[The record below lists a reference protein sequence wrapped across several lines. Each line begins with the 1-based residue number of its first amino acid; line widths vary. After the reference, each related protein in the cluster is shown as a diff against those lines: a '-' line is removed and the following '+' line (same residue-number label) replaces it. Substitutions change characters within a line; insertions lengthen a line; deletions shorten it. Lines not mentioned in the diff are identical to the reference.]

1 MFPRRLG
8 KAVADAAP
16 LYVEDVFSAFTYDG
30 TAASLPIVN
39 GVDLAT
45 KGGLVWTKNRT
56 GTVRDHQLLD
66 TVRGSSSVLFS
77 NLTDAALSASN
88 RITSFN
94 SDGYTLSTNATVN
107 GSGQTYVGWTFA
119 QAAKFFNVVT
129 YTGNGSNRTI
139 AHSLG
144 VAPGMIMIKRT
155 DSTSDWIVYHRSLTN
170 TEYSVLNTTAAKVTG
185 ATTYWNSATATST
198 DFSLGT
204 AADVNTNT
212 ATYVAYL
219 FAHDTSTDGIIQ
231 CGSYTGNAK
240 ASNTINLGWEAQYVL
255 IKPASGGT
263 GHWFI
268 YDTARGL
275 CLNSDATLAANGSFT
290 EADFGTQ
297 NYIEPCANGF
307 RAISD
312 NNATNGAGFTYVY
325 MAIRKG
331 LMRPP
336 TDATKVFAI
345 NARTGTG
352 AAATVTA
359 GSITQG
365 VDLHIAKCRG
375 NSIAPAWQD
384 RLRGTTAQLLSSGSA
399 AETAYTTET
408 TGFLMNGVT
417 VGTSASGGNVN
428 SNTETYI
435 NYFLKQARGFFDI
448 VGHTGTGSAHTEA
461 HNLGV
466 VPEMIITHS
475 RSAGGFDWLVYYGN
489 TTNILTLNQTSAAFA
504 YGAYGGVAPTA
515 SVFSVGTQ
523 AEINQNGTTYI
534 NYLFA
539 SAPGVSKIGT
549 YTGNAKTNQIN
560 CGFAAGARFV
570 LIKRID
576 STGDW
581 YFWDTTRGIVS
592 GNDPYLLLNSTAI
605 EVTSTDYIDPYSA
618 GFELSSTAPAA
629 LNASGGTFMFLAIA

>member
-8 KAVADAAP
+8 KAVAAAAP
-16 LYVEDVFSAFTYDG
+16 LYVEDVFSAFTYTG
-30 TAASLPIVN
+30 NGSTQSIVN
-39 GVDLAT
+39 GIDLST
-45 KGGLVWTKNRT
+45 YGGLVWAKR
-56 GTVRDHQLLD
+56 RDSIGGHHSLTD
-66 TVRGSSSVLFS
+66 TARGAKKSLSS
-77 NLTDAALSASN
+77 NLTSAEIAAAAGNNDLY
-88 RITSFN
+88 SFN
-94 SDGYTLSTNATVN
+94 SNGFSVGPNVNSGFN
-107 GSGQTYVGWTFA
+107 GSGESLVSWTFRK
-119 QAAKFFNVVT
+119 AAKFFDVQT
-129 YTGNGSNRTI
+129 KTHTTGTPSTVDLSI
-139 AHSLG
+139 LG
-144 VAPGMIMIKRT
+144 TVGQVIVKRT
-155 DSTSDWIVYHRSLTN
+155 DSTGEWYVWHRSLTAGN
-170 TEYSVLNTTAAKVTG
+170 NLRLNTTAAQS
-185 ATTYWNSATATST
+185 TTDAHLSVS
-198 DFSLGT
+198 GT
-204 AADVNTNT
+204 TLTIASGMPSG
-212 ATYVAYL
+212 TYVVYAW
-219 FAHDTSTDGIIQ
+219 AHDTSTDGIIQ
-231 CGSYTGNAK
+231 CGSYTGNAN

-365 VDLHIAKCRG
+365 VDLHIVKRRNGATNG
-375 NSIAPAWQD
+375 FISD
-384 RLRGTTAQLLSSGSA
+384 RLRGTGSQLTPSGTDAENTFTTVVTAFNMDGI
-399 AETAYTTET
+399 TAGTE
-408 TGFLMNGVT
+408 
-417 VGTSASGGNVN
+417 
-428 SNTETYI
+428 SNINAIPSTYI

-448 VGHTGTGSAHTEA
+448 VAYTGTASAHTEA

-466 VPEMIITHS
+466 VPELIITKS
-475 RSAGGFDWLVYYGN
+475 RSGVTNWAVYYGVP
-489 TTNILTLNQTSAAFA
+489 TKALFLESTSAGYTSILAWNDT
-504 YGAYGGVAPTA
+504 APTS
-515 SVFSVGTQ
+515 SVFSLGADGFT
-523 AEINQNGTTYI
+523 NSNGNTSI
-534 NYLFA
+534 AYLFA

-549 YTGNAKTNQIN
+549 YTGNATTNQIN

-605 EVTSTDYIDPYSA
+605 EVTGVTGTDYIDPYSA

>member
-8 KAVADAAP
+8 KAVAAAET
-16 LYVEDVFSAFTYDG
+16 LYVEDVFSAFTDTG
-30 TAASLPIVN
+30 TGASLAQVN
-39 GVDLAT
+39 GVDLLT
-45 KGGLVWTKNRT
+45 YGGMVMGKNRSST
-56 GTVRDHQLLD
+56 GDWWIYD
-66 TVRGSSSVLFS
+66 TARGVQKD
-77 NLTDAALSASN
+77 LTSTSTAAETTQAQG
-88 RITSFN
+88 ITAFN
-94 SDGYTLSTNATVN
+94 SNGFTRGTLAKLNTSSATY
-107 GSGQTYVGWTFA
+107 GSWTFRK
-119 QAAKFFNVVT
+119 AAKFFDVVT
-129 YTGNGSNRTI
+129 YTGTGVARTI
-139 AHSLG
+139 AHNLG
-144 VAPGMIMIKRT
+144 VAPGMIIVKRT

-219 FAHDTSTDGIIQ
+219 FAHDTTSDGIIQ
-231 CGSYTGNAK
+231 CGSYTTDGSGNA
-240 ASNTINLGWEAQYVL
+240 TVNLGWEPQML
-255 IKPASGGT
+255 LLKASSSVQN
-263 GHWFI
+263 WI
-268 YDTARGL
+268 MLDSARGL
-275 CLNSDATLAANGSFT
+275 TPG
-290 EADFGTQ
+290 ADREL
-297 NYIEPCANGF
+297 YP
-307 RAISD
+307 
-312 NNATNGAGFTYVY
+312 NATTAEFTSQQGADPTATGFNVKSGNASTTYVY

-365 VDLHIAKCRG
+365 VDLAITKQRSGTAVS
-375 NSIAPAWQD
+375 NWQD
-384 RLRGTTAQLLSSGSA
+384 RLRGTASQLNSSSTDAQTTDTDRITAFNMADVVISTDATLN
-399 AETAYTTET
+399 T
-408 TGFLMNGVT
+408 N
-417 VGTSASGGNVN
+417 TS
-428 SNTETYI
+428 TYI

-448 VGHTGTGSAHTEA
+448 VAYTGTASAHTEA

-466 VPEMIITHS
+466 VPELIITKS
-475 RSAGGFDWLVYYGN
+475 RSGVTNWAVYYGVP
-489 TTNILTLNQTSAAFA
+489 TKALFLESTSAEYTSILAWNDT
-504 YGAYGGVAPTA
+504 APTS
-515 SVFSVGTQ
+515 SVFSLGADGFT
-523 AEINQNGTTYI
+523 NSNGNTSI
-534 NYLFA
+534 AYLFA

-549 YTGNAKTNQIN
+549 YTGNATTNQIN

-576 STGDW
+576 GTGYW

-618 GFELSSTAPAA
+618 GFELSSTAPAT
-629 LNASGGTFMFLAIA
+629 LNASGGTYLFFAVA

>member
-8 KAVADAAP
+8 KAVAAAET
-16 LYVEDVFSAFTYDG
+16 LYVEDVFSAFTDTG
-30 TAASLPIVN
+30 TGASLAQVN
-39 GVDLAT
+39 GVDLLT
-45 KGGLVWTKNRT
+45 YGGMVMGKNRSST
-56 GTVRDHQLLD
+56 GDWWIYD
-66 TVRGSSSVLFS
+66 TARGVQKD
-77 NLTDAALSASN
+77 LTSTSTAAETTQAQG
-88 RITSFN
+88 ITAFN
-94 SDGYTLSTNATVN
+94 SNGFTRGTLAKLNTSSATY
-107 GSGQTYVGWTFA
+107 GSWTFRK
-119 QAAKFFNVVT
+119 AAKFFDVVT
-129 YTGNGSNRTI
+129 YTGTGVARTI
-139 AHSLG
+139 AHNLG

-219 FAHDTSTDGIIQ
+219 FAHDTASDGIIQ
-231 CGSYTGNAK
+231 CGTFTTDGSGNA
-240 ASNTINLGWEAQYVL
+240 TVNLGWEPQML
-255 IKPASGGT
+255 LLKASSSVQN
-263 GHWFI
+263 WI
-268 YDTARGL
+268 MLDTARGL
-275 CLNSDATLAANGSFT
+275 TPG
-290 EADFGTQ
+290 ADREL
-297 NYIEPCANGF
+297 YP
-307 RAISD
+307 
-312 NNATNGAGFTYVY
+312 NATTAEFTSQQGADPTATGFNVKSGNASSTYVY

-365 VDLHIAKCRG
+365 VDLAITKQRSGTAVS
-375 NSIAPAWQD
+375 NWQD
-384 RLRGTTAQLLSSGSA
+384 RLRGTASQLNSSSTDAQTTDTDRITAFNMADVVISTDATLN
-399 AETAYTTET
+399 T
-408 TGFLMNGVT
+408 N
-417 VGTSASGGNVN
+417 TS
-428 SNTETYI
+428 TYI

-448 VGHTGTGSAHTEA
+448 VAYTGTASAHTEA

-466 VPEMIITHS
+466 VPELIITKS
-475 RSAGGFDWLVYYGN
+475 RSGVTNWAVYYGVP
-489 TTNILTLNQTSAAFA
+489 TKALFLESTSAEYTSILAWNDT
-504 YGAYGGVAPTA
+504 APTS
-515 SVFSVGTQ
+515 SVFSLGADGFT
-523 AEINQNGTTYI
+523 NSNGNTSI
-534 NYLFA
+534 AYLFA

-549 YTGNAKTNQIN
+549 YTGNATTNQIN

-576 STGDW
+576 GTGYW

-618 GFELSSTAPAA
+618 GFELSSTAPAT

>member
-8 KAVADAAP
+8 KAVAAAAP
-16 LYVEDVFSAFTYDG
+16 LYVEDVFSAFTYTG
-30 TAASLPIVN
+30 NGSTQSIVN
-39 GVDLAT
+39 GIDLAG
-45 KGGLVWTKNRT
+45 KGGLVWAKAT
-56 GTVRDHQLLD
+56 GQGSTADHGLYD
-66 TVRGSSSVLFS
+66 TVRGVG
-77 NLTDAALSASN
+77 NALSSN
-88 RITSFN
+88 TTGTQQSAGAGKEVSAFN
-94 SDGYTLSTNATVN
+94 SDGFSLGTDYNILLN
-107 GSGQTYVGWTFA
+107 QTSASYIAWTFA

-219 FAHDTSTDGIIQ
+219 FAHDTTSDGIIQ
-231 CGSYTGNAK
+231 CGTFTTDGSGNA
-240 ASNTINLGWEAQYVL
+240 TVNLGWEPQYLLVKRSSAVADWYVFDTSRTWCL
-255 IKPASGGT
+255 GSDQTLSPNTSGAGSTAIYGNPTASGFFQT
-263 GHWFI
+263 GI
-268 YDTARGL
+268 
-275 CLNSDATLAANGSFT
+275 
-290 EADFGTQ
+290 
-297 NYIEPCANGF
+297 
-307 RAISD
+307 
-312 NNATNGAGFTYVY
+312 GASQTYVY

-352 AAATVTA
+352 AKATVTA

-365 VDLHIAKCRG
+365 VDLAITKQRSGTAVS
-375 NSIAPAWQD
+375 NWQD
-384 RLRGTTAQLLSSGSA
+384 RLRGTASQLNSSSTDAQTTDTDRITAFNMADVVISTDATLN
-399 AETAYTTET
+399 T
-408 TGFLMNGVT
+408 N
-417 VGTSASGGNVN
+417 TS
-428 SNTETYI
+428 TYI

-448 VGHTGTGSAHTEA
+448 VAYTGTASAHTEA

-466 VPEMIITHS
+466 VPELIITKS
-475 RSAGGFDWLVYYGN
+475 RSGVTNWAVYYGVP
-489 TTNILTLNQTSAAFA
+489 TKALFLESTSAEYTSILAWNDT
-504 YGAYGGVAPTA
+504 APTS
-515 SVFSVGTQ
+515 SVFSLGADGFT
-523 AEINQNGTTYI
+523 NSNGNTSI
-534 NYLFA
+534 AYLFA

-549 YTGNAKTNQIN
+549 YTGNATTNQIN

-576 STGDW
+576 STGHW

-618 GFELSSTAPAA
+618 GFELSSTAPAM

>member
-8 KAVADAAP
+8 KAVAAAAP

-365 VDLHIAKCRG
+365 VDLAITKQRSG
-375 NSIAPAWQD
+375 TDVSNWQD
-384 RLRGTTAQLLSSGSA
+384 RLRGTASQLNSSSTDAQTTDTDRITAFNMADVVISTDATLN
-399 AETAYTTET
+399 T
-408 TGFLMNGVT
+408 N
-417 VGTSASGGNVN
+417 TS
-428 SNTETYI
+428 TYI

-448 VGHTGTGSAHTEA
+448 VAYTGTASAHTEA

-466 VPEMIITHS
+466 VPELIITKS
-475 RSAGGFDWLVYYGN
+475 RSGVTNWAVYYGVP
-489 TTNILTLNQTSAAFA
+489 TEALFLESTSAGYTSILAWNDT
-504 YGAYGGVAPTA
+504 APTS
-515 SVFSVGTQ
+515 SVFSLGADGFT
-523 AEINQNGTTYI
+523 NSNGNTSI
-534 NYLFA
+534 AYLFA

-549 YTGNAKTNQIN
+549 YTGNAKTNRIN

>member
-8 KAVADAAP
+8 KAVAAAAP

-56 GTVRDHQLLD
+56 GTVQDHQLLD

-219 FAHDTSTDGIIQ
+219 FAHDTTSDGIIQ
-231 CGSYTGNAK
+231 CGSFTTDGSGNA
-240 ASNTINLGWEAQYVL
+240 TVNLGWEPQYFL
-255 IKPASGGT
+255 TKPSSTT
-263 GHWFI
+263 GNWEI
-268 YDTARGL
+268 LDTARKWDL
-275 CLNSDATLAANGSFT
+275 SATDYYLRANTTDAQITASQRGNPTATGVSHVLSAST
-290 EADFGTQ
+290 T
-297 NYIEPCANGF
+297 YI
-307 RAISD
+307 
-312 NNATNGAGFTYVY
+312 YV
-325 MAIRKG
+325 AIRKG

-365 VDLHIAKCRG
+365 VDLAITKQRSGTAVS
-375 NSIAPAWQD
+375 NWQD
-384 RLRGTTAQLLSSGSA
+384 RLRGTASQLNSSSTDAQTTDTDRITAFNMADVVINTDATLN
-399 AETAYTTET
+399 T
-408 TGFLMNGVT
+408 N
-417 VGTSASGGNVN
+417 TS
-428 SNTETYI
+428 TYI

-448 VGHTGTGSAHTEA
+448 VAYTGTASAHTEA

-466 VPEMIITHS
+466 VPELIITKS
-475 RSAGGFDWLVYYGN
+475 RSGVTNWAVYYGVP
-489 TTNILTLNQTSAAFA
+489 TKALFLESTSAEYTSILAWNDT
-504 YGAYGGVAPTA
+504 APTS
-515 SVFSVGTQ
+515 SVFSLGADGFT
-523 AEINQNGTTYI
+523 NSNGNTSI
-534 NYLFA
+534 AYLFA

-549 YTGNAKTNQIN
+549 YTGNATTNQIN

-576 STGDW
+576 GTGYW

-618 GFELSSTAPAA
+618 GFELSSTAPA
-629 LNASGGTFMFLAIA
+629 NASGGTFMFLAIALSE

>member
-8 KAVADAAP
+8 KAVAAAAP

-219 FAHDTSTDGIIQ
+219 FAHDTTSDGIIQ
-231 CGSYTGNAK
+231 CGSYAGNA
-240 ASNTINLGWEAQYVL
+240 AAVNTIDLGWEAQYVL
-255 IKPASGGT
+255 VKAMSGGT
-263 GHWFI
+263 SHWSI

-275 CLNSDATLAANGSFT
+275 CLGNDAPLAANGTFS
-290 EADFGTQ
+290 EADFGNQ
-297 NYIEPCANGF
+297 NVIEPCASGF
-307 RAISD
+307 RVIS
-312 NNATNGAGFTYVY
+312 NNNITNGAGYTYIY

-331 LMRPP
+331 LMRTP

-352 AAATVTA
+352 ATATVTA

-365 VDLHIAKCRG
+365 VDLAITKQRSGTAVS
-375 NSIAPAWQD
+375 NWQD
-384 RLRGTTAQLLSSGSA
+384 RLRGTASQLNSSSTAAQTTDTDRI
-399 AETAYTTET
+399 TAFNMADVVISTDATLNT
-408 TGFLMNGVT
+408 N
-417 VGTSASGGNVN
+417 TS
-428 SNTETYI
+428 TYI

-448 VGHTGTGSAHTEA
+448 VAYTGTASAHTEA

-466 VPEMIITHS
+466 VPELIITKS
-475 RSAGGFDWLVYYGN
+475 RSGVTNWAVYYGVP
-489 TTNILTLNQTSAAFA
+489 TKALFLESTGAEYTSSLAWNDT
-504 YGAYGGVAPTA
+504 APTS
-515 SVFSVGTQ
+515 SVFSLGADGFT
-523 AEINQNGTTYI
+523 NSNGNTSI
-534 NYLFA
+534 AYLFA

-549 YTGNAKTNQIN
+549 YTGNATTNQIN

-576 STGDW
+576 STGYW
-581 YFWDTTRGIVS
+581 YFWDTARGIVS
-592 GNDPYLLLNSTAI
+592 GNDPYLLMNSTAA
-605 EVTSTDYIDPYSA
+605 EVTITDYIDPYSA
-618 GFELSSTAPAA
+618 GFELSSTAPAM

>member
-8 KAVADAAP
+8 KAVAAAAP
-16 LYVEDVFSAFTYDG
+16 LYVEDVFSAFTDTG
-30 TAASLPIVN
+30 TGASLAQVN
-39 GVDLAT
+39 GVDLLT
-45 KGGLVWTKNRT
+45 YGGMVMGKNRSST
-56 GTVRDHQLLD
+56 GDWWIYD
-66 TVRGSSSVLFS
+66 TARGVQKD
-77 NLTDAALSASN
+77 LTSTSTAAETTQAQGM
-88 RITSFN
+88 TAFN
-94 SDGYTLSTNATVN
+94 SNGFTRGTLAKLNTSSATY
-107 GSGQTYVGWTFA
+107 GSWTFRK
-119 QAAKFFNVVT
+119 AAKFFDVVT
-129 YTGNGSNRTI
+129 YTGTGVARTI
-139 AHSLG
+139 AHNLG

-219 FAHDTSTDGIIQ
+219 FAHDTTSDGIIQ
-231 CGSYTGNAK
+231 CGTFTTDGSGNA
-240 ASNTINLGWEAQYVL
+240 TVNLGWEPQML
-255 IKPASGGT
+255 LLKASSSVQN
-263 GHWFI
+263 WI
-268 YDTARGL
+268 MLDSARGL
-275 CLNSDATLAANGSFT
+275 TLGAVP
-290 EADFGTQ
+290 EL
-297 NYIEPCANGF
+297 YP
-307 RAISD
+307 
-312 NNATNGAGFTYVY
+312 NATTAESKSQRGADPTATGFNVKSGNASSTYVY

-365 VDLHIAKCRG
+365 VDLAITKQRSGTAVS
-375 NSIAPAWQD
+375 NWQD
-384 RLRGTTAQLLSSGSA
+384 RLRGTASQLNSSSTAAQTTDTDRI
-399 AETAYTTET
+399 TAFNMADVVISTDATLNT
-408 TGFLMNGVT
+408 D
-417 VGTSASGGNVN
+417 TS
-428 SNTETYI
+428 TYI

-448 VGHTGTGSAHTEA
+448 VAYTGTASAHTEA

-466 VPEMIITHS
+466 VPELIITKS
-475 RSAGGFDWLVYYGN
+475 RSGVTNWAVYYGVP
-489 TTNILTLNQTSAAFA
+489 TKALFLESTSAEYTSILAWNDT
-504 YGAYGGVAPTA
+504 APTS
-515 SVFSVGTQ
+515 SVFSLGADGFT
-523 AEINQNGTTYI
+523 NSNGNTSI
-534 NYLFA
+534 AYLFA

-549 YTGNAKTNQIN
+549 YTGNATTNQIN

-576 STGDW
+576 STGYW

-618 GFELSSTAPAA
+618 GFELSSTVPAM
-629 LNASGGTFMFLAIA
+629 LNASGGTYLFFAVA

>member
-8 KAVADAAP
+8 KAVAAAET
-16 LYVEDVFSAFTYDG
+16 LYVEDVFSAFTDTG
-30 TAASLPIVN
+30 TGASLAQVN
-39 GVDLAT
+39 GVDLLT
-45 KGGLVWTKNRT
+45 YGGMVMGKNRSST
-56 GTVRDHQLLD
+56 GDWWIYD
-66 TVRGSSSVLFS
+66 TARGVQKD
-77 NLTDAALSASN
+77 LTSTSTAAETTQAQGM
-88 RITSFN
+88 TAFN
-94 SDGYTLSTNATVN
+94 SNGFTRGTLAKLNTSSATY
-107 GSGQTYVGWTFA
+107 GSWTFRK
-119 QAAKFFNVVT
+119 AAKFFDVVT
-129 YTGNGSNRTI
+129 YTGTGVARTI
-139 AHSLG
+139 AHNLG

-219 FAHDTSTDGIIQ
+219 FAHDTASDGIIQ
-231 CGSYTGNAK
+231 CGTFTTDGSGNA
-240 ASNTINLGWEAQYVL
+240 TVNLGWEPQML
-255 IKPASGGT
+255 LLKASSSVQN
-263 GHWFI
+263 WI
-268 YDTARGL
+268 MLDTARGL
-275 CLNSDATLAANGSFT
+275 RLG
-290 EADFGTQ
+290 ADLEL
-297 NYIEPCANGF
+297 YP
-307 RAISD
+307 
-312 NNATNGAGFTYVY
+312 NATTAEFTSQQGADPTATGFNVKSGNASTTYVY

-365 VDLHIAKCRG
+365 VDLAITKQRSGTAVS
-375 NSIAPAWQD
+375 NWQD
-384 RLRGTTAQLLSSGSA
+384 RLRGTASQLNSSSTDAQTTDTDRITAFNMADVVISTDATLN
-399 AETAYTTET
+399 T
-408 TGFLMNGVT
+408 N
-417 VGTSASGGNVN
+417 TS
-428 SNTETYI
+428 TYI

-448 VGHTGTGSAHTEA
+448 VAYTGTASAHTEA

-466 VPEMIITHS
+466 VPELIITKS
-475 RSAGGFDWLVYYGN
+475 RSGVTNWAVYYGVP
-489 TTNILTLNQTSAAFA
+489 TKALFLESTSAEYTSILAWNDT
-504 YGAYGGVAPTA
+504 APTS
-515 SVFSVGTQ
+515 SVFSLGADGFT
-523 AEINQNGTTYI
+523 NSNGNTSI
-534 NYLFA
+534 AYLFA

-549 YTGNAKTNQIN
+549 YTGNATTNQIN

-576 STGDW
+576 GTGYW

-618 GFELSSTAPAA
+618 GFELSSTAPAT
-629 LNASGGTFMFLAIA
+629 LNASGGTYLFFAVA

>member
-8 KAVADAAP
+8 KAVAAAAP
-16 LYVEDVFSAFTYDG
+16 LYVEDVFSAFTYTG
-30 TAASLPIVN
+30 NGSTQSIVN
-39 GVDLAT
+39 GIDLAG
-45 KGGLVWTKNRT
+45 KGGLVWAKAT
-56 GTVRDHQLLD
+56 GQGSTTDHGLYD
-66 TVRGSSSVLFS
+66 TVRGVG
-77 NLTDAALSASN
+77 NALSSN
-88 RITSFN
+88 TTGTQQSAGAGKEVSAFN
-94 SDGYTLSTNATVN
+94 SDGFSLGTDYNILLN
-107 GSGQTYVGWTFA
+107 QTSASYIAWTFRK
-119 QAAKFFNVVT
+119 AAKFFDVVN
-129 YTGNGSNRTI
+129 YTGTGVARTI
-139 AHSLG
+139 AHNLG

-219 FAHDTSTDGIIQ
+219 FAHDTASDGIIQ
-231 CGSYTGNAK
+231 CGTFTTDGSGNATV
-240 ASNTINLGWEAQYVL
+240 SLGWEPQYFL
-255 IKPASGGT
+255 TKPSSTT
-263 GHWFI
+263 GNWEI
-268 YDTARGL
+268 LDTARKWDL
-275 CLNSDATLAANGSFT
+275 SATDYYLRANTTDAQITASQRGNPTATGVSHVLSAST
-290 EADFGTQ
+290 T
-297 NYIEPCANGF
+297 YI
-307 RAISD
+307 
-312 NNATNGAGFTYVY
+312 YV
-325 MAIRKG
+325 AIRKG

-365 VDLHIAKCRG
+365 VDLLIAKQRNG
-375 NSIAPAWQD
+375 TGLPTWSS
-384 RLRGTTAQLLSSGSA
+384 RLRG
-399 AETAYTTET
+399 
-408 TGFLMNGVT
+408 
-417 VGTSASGGNVN
+417 SASQIYSSSTAVEDTFTNAVTSFNRGGIALGGNNYVN
-428 SNTETYI
+428 GSGLTYI
-435 NYFLKQARGFFDI
+435 NYLLKQARGFFDI
-448 VGHTGTGSAHTEA
+448 VAYTGTGSAHTEA

-466 VPEMIITHS
+466 VPELIITKG
-475 RSAGGFDWLVYYGN
+475 RSGASLWAVYYGDATDYLRLDSTQATTDDN
-489 TTNILTLNQTSAAFA
+489 TLWNDTVPTS
-504 YGAYGGVAPTA
+504 
-515 SVFSVGTQ
+515 SVFTVGTNS
-523 AEINQNGTTYI
+523 ALNANTQNFI
-534 NYLFA
+534 AYLFA
-539 SAPGVSKIGT
+539 TLAGVSKIGT
-549 YTGNAKTNQIN
+549 YTGNATTNQIN

-618 GFELSSTAPAA
+618 GFELSSTAPPT

>member
-8 KAVADAAP
+8 KAVAAAET
-16 LYVEDVFSAFTYDG
+16 LYVEDVFSAFTDTG
-30 TAASLPIVN
+30 TGASLAQVN
-39 GVDLAT
+39 GVDLLT
-45 KGGLVWTKNRT
+45 YGGMVMGKNRSST
-56 GTVRDHQLLD
+56 GDWWIYD
-66 TVRGSSSVLFS
+66 TARGVQKD
-77 NLTDAALSASN
+77 LTSTSTAAETTQAQG
-88 RITSFN
+88 ITAFN
-94 SDGYTLSTNATVN
+94 SNGFTRGTLAKLNTSSATY
-107 GSGQTYVGWTFA
+107 GSWTFRK
-119 QAAKFFNVVT
+119 AAKFFDVVT
-129 YTGNGSNRTI
+129 YTGTGVARTI
-139 AHSLG
+139 AHNLG
-144 VAPGMIMIKRT
+144 VAPGMIIVKRT

-219 FAHDTSTDGIIQ
+219 FAHDTTSDGIIQ
-231 CGSYTGNAK
+231 CGSYTTDGSGNA
-240 ASNTINLGWEAQYVL
+240 TVNLGWEPQML
-255 IKPASGGT
+255 LLKASSSVQN
-263 GHWFI
+263 WI
-268 YDTARGL
+268 MLDSARGL
-275 CLNSDATLAANGSFT
+275 TPG
-290 EADFGTQ
+290 ADREL
-297 NYIEPCANGF
+297 YP
-307 RAISD
+307 
-312 NNATNGAGFTYVY
+312 NATTAEFTSQQGADPTATGFNVKSGNASSTYVY

-365 VDLHIAKCRG
+365 VDLAITKQRSGTAVS
-375 NSIAPAWQD
+375 NWQD
-384 RLRGTTAQLLSSGSA
+384 RLRGTASQLNSSSTDAQTTDTDRITAFNMADVVISTDATLN
-399 AETAYTTET
+399 T
-408 TGFLMNGVT
+408 N
-417 VGTSASGGNVN
+417 TS
-428 SNTETYI
+428 TYI

-448 VGHTGTGSAHTEA
+448 VAYTGTASAHTEA

-466 VPEMIITHS
+466 VPELIITKS
-475 RSAGGFDWLVYYGN
+475 RSGVTNWAVYYGVP
-489 TTNILTLNQTSAAFA
+489 TKALFLESTSAEYTSILAWNDT
-504 YGAYGGVAPTA
+504 APTS
-515 SVFSVGTQ
+515 SVFSLGADGFT
-523 AEINQNGTTYI
+523 NSNGNTSI
-534 NYLFA
+534 AYLFA

-549 YTGNAKTNQIN
+549 YTGNATTNQIN

-576 STGDW
+576 STGYW

>member
-8 KAVADAAP
+8 KAVAAAAP

-359 GSITQG
+359 GSITQC
-365 VDLHIAKCRG
+365 VDLAITKQRSG
-375 NSIAPAWQD
+375 TDVSNWQD
-384 RLRGTTAQLLSSGSA
+384 RLRGTASQLNSSSTDAQTTDTDRITAFNMADVVISTDATLN
-399 AETAYTTET
+399 T
-408 TGFLMNGVT
+408 N
-417 VGTSASGGNVN
+417 TS
-428 SNTETYI
+428 TYI

-448 VGHTGTGSAHTEA
+448 VAYTGTASAHTEA

-466 VPEMIITHS
+466 VPELIITKS
-475 RSAGGFDWLVYYGN
+475 RSGVTNWAVYYGVP
-489 TTNILTLNQTSAAFA
+489 TKALFLESTSAGYTSILAWNDT
-504 YGAYGGVAPTA
+504 APTS
-515 SVFSVGTQ
+515 SVFSLGADGFT
-523 AEINQNGTTYI
+523 NSNGNTSI
-534 NYLFA
+534 AYLFA

-549 YTGNAKTNQIN
+549 YTGNDKTNRIN

>member
-8 KAVADAAP
+8 KAVAAAET
-16 LYVEDVFSAFTYDG
+16 LYVEDVFSAFTDTG
-30 TAASLPIVN
+30 TGASLAQVN
-39 GVDLAT
+39 GVDLLT
-45 KGGLVWTKNRT
+45 YGGMVMGKNRSST
-56 GTVRDHQLLD
+56 GDWWIYD
-66 TVRGSSSVLFS
+66 TARGVQKD
-77 NLTDAALSASN
+77 LTSTSTAAETTQAQG
-88 RITSFN
+88 ITAFN
-94 SDGYTLSTNATVN
+94 SNGFTRGTLAKLNTSSATY
-107 GSGQTYVGWTFA
+107 GSWTFRK
-119 QAAKFFNVVT
+119 AAKFFDVVT
-129 YTGNGSNRTI
+129 YTGTGVARTI
-139 AHSLG
+139 AHNLG
-144 VAPGMIMIKRT
+144 VAPGMIIVKRT

-219 FAHDTSTDGIIQ
+219 FAHDTTSDGIIQ
-231 CGSYTGNAK
+231 CGSYTTDGSGNA
-240 ASNTINLGWEAQYVL
+240 TVNLGWEPQMLLQKASSSVQNWIMLDSARVL
-255 IKPASGGT
+255 TPG
-263 GHWFI
+263 
-268 YDTARGL
+268 
-275 CLNSDATLAANGSFT
+275 
-290 EADFGTQ
+290 ADREL
-297 NYIEPCANGF
+297 YP
-307 RAISD
+307 
-312 NNATNGAGFTYVY
+312 NATTAEFTSQQGADPTATGFNVKSGNASSTYVY

-365 VDLHIAKCRG
+365 VDLAITKQRSGTAVS
-375 NSIAPAWQD
+375 NWQD
-384 RLRGTTAQLLSSGSA
+384 RLRGTASQLNSSSTDAQTTDTDRITAFNMADVVISTDATLN
-399 AETAYTTET
+399 T
-408 TGFLMNGVT
+408 N
-417 VGTSASGGNVN
+417 TS
-428 SNTETYI
+428 TYI

-448 VGHTGTGSAHTEA
+448 VAYTGTASAHTEA

-466 VPEMIITHS
+466 VPELIITKS
-475 RSAGGFDWLVYYGN
+475 RSGVTNWAVYYGVP
-489 TTNILTLNQTSAAFA
+489 TKALFLESTSAEYTSILAWNDT
-504 YGAYGGVAPTA
+504 APTS
-515 SVFSVGTQ
+515 SVFSLGADGFT
-523 AEINQNGTTYI
+523 NSNGNTSI
-534 NYLFA
+534 AYLFA

-549 YTGNAKTNQIN
+549 YTGNATTNQIN

-576 STGDW
+576 GTGYW

-629 LNASGGTFMFLAIA
+629 LNASGGTYLFFAVA

>member
-8 KAVADAAP
+8 KAVAAAAP

-219 FAHDTSTDGIIQ
+219 FAHDTTSDGIIQ
-231 CGSYTGNAK
+231 CGSFTTDGSGNA
-240 ASNTINLGWEAQYVL
+240 TVNLGWEPQYFL
-255 IKPASGGT
+255 TKPSSTT
-263 GHWFI
+263 GNWEI
-268 YDTARGL
+268 LDTARGL
-275 CLNSDATLAANGSFT
+275 RLGADRELYPNATTAEFT
-290 EADFGTQ
+290 LQQGADPT
-297 NYIEPCANGF
+297 ATGF
-307 RAISD
+307 NVKSD
-312 NNATNGAGFTYVY
+312 NASSTYVY

-359 GSITQG
+359 GSITTG
-365 VDLHIAKCRG
+365 VDLVMSKARG
-375 NSIAPAWQD
+375 TAGYSASFQD
-384 RLRGTTAQLLSSGSA
+384 RLRGTTSQLAANQTA
-399 AETAYTTET
+399 AETTATTEVT
-408 TGFLMNGVT
+408 AFNMDGVT
-417 VGTSASGGNVN
+417 VGTSSGLGNI
-428 SNTETYI
+428 NTNAVTYI
-435 NYFLKQARGFFDI
+435 NYFFKQARGFFDI
-448 VGHTGTGSAHTEA
+448 VGYTGTGSAHVEK

-466 VPEMIITHS
+466 APELIILKP
-475 RSAGGFDWLVYYGN
+475 RSVSGEWRVFFNLTGSGYDVAYLEQTVAKAAQTYSSGFLTAQPTDTDIPLD
-489 TTNILTLNQTSAAFA
+489 TNSNVNGS
-504 YGAYGGVAPTA
+504 
-515 SVFSVGTQ
+515 
-523 AEINQNGTTYI
+523 GTTYVA
-534 NYLFA
+534 YLFA

-549 YTGNAKTNQIN
+549 YTGNATTNQIN

-576 STGDW
+576 STGYW